1 MPYGEP
7 NSLSKGL
14 KFKEKDSK
22 IKKTKKYQKPGLQNE
37 LLVHWNKF
45 IGLSSF
51 QMALEMNILYIKSC
65 SQACV
70 LLQFPAGYQTP
81 PNKSKFPLGIFQ
93 LKLHHLFLRE
103 LSEAQRACF

>member
-1 MPYGEP
+1 MANPTP
-7 NSLSKGL
+7 SPKVLSSKKRIPKL
-14 KFKEKDSK
+14 KKQ
-22 IKKTKKYQKPGLQNE
+22 KKYQKPGLQNE